1 MVFGMARMPINW
13 VQEPEPKKN
22 RLKPYLLLA
31 LTVAVLAFCASL
43 VVR

>member
-1 MVFGMARMPINW
+1 MARMPIPL
-13 VQEPEPKKN
+13 VSEPEPRKD

-31 LTVAVLAFCASL
+31 LTVAVLAFCTTL